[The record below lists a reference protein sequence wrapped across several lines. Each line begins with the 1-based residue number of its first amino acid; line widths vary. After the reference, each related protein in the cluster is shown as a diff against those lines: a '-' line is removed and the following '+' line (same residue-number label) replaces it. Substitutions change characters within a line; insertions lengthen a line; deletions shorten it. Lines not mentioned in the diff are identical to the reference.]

1 MTTVTVI
8 MGFPGGTGGKEP
20 ACQCRRPKRRRF
32 DPWVRKIPWRREWLH
47 TPVLPGESHGQRSL
61 ATVREVRRSTQLG
74 DQTATV
80 IIIKLTFTEF
90 FLGTRRY
97 SITLRYQLAKSS
109 GKNVLWGSFLIVLY
123 KWKTEAE
130 RNLKNFSRITWVA
143 TSGARMQTHVPSAS
157 CYLYPRS
164 WRAASA
170 CQEAWFNCVET

>member
-1 MTTVTVI
+1 MTAVMVI

-32 DPWVRKIPWRREWLH
+32 DPWVRKTPWRREWLPI
-47 TPVLPGESHGQRSL
+47 PVLPGESHGQRSL

-109 GKNVLWGSFLIVLY
+109 GK
-123 KWKTEAE
+123 
-130 RNLKNFSRITWVA
+130 
-143 TSGARMQTHVPSAS
+143 M
-157 CYLYPRS
+157 CYEVVS
-164 WRAASA
+164 S
-170 CQEAWFNCVET
+170 